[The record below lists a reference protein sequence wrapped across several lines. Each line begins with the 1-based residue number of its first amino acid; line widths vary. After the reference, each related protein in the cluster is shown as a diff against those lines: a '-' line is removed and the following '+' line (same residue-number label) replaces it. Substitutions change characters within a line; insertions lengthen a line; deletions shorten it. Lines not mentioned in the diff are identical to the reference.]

1 MKFNLVVISLL
12 AIGITSCGVQ
22 KRTLMDGFY
31 IPSRSASNQIVSN
44 DLDQERE
51 AFVADQRIA
60 ELEYDNADFYAQDWT
75 ESDEDVFEGTGV
87 VHDDSKFLENER
99 SEFMSDLPVNG
110 DADYFEDSPYI
121 QDAPSMI
128 DNHIEISNEQAHFDI
143 EGAVVESDSWTF
155 QRFSQSLK
163 RSFFG
168 NEPSDVGTDGL
179 SIAAMCCGIFGL
191 LVLGTGTLG
200 IIFGAIGLGKS
211 IRTGKKGKGMAIT
224 GMVTGL
230 IKMIIILAVLAT
242 L

>member
-1 MKFNLVVISLL
+1 MKFKLIIFSIL
-12 AIGITSCGVQ
+12 AIGITSCGIQ

-31 IPSRSASNQIVSN
+31 IPSRSSSNQIFSN

-51 AFVADQRIA
+51 AFVVDQRIA
-60 ELEYDNADFYAQDWT
+60 ELEYDNADLYAQDWT
-75 ESDEDVFEGTGV
+75 ESDEDFFEVTDV
-87 VHDDSKFLENER
+87 VHDDWEFLEYER

-110 DADYFEDSPYI
+110 AADSFEDPPHL

-128 DNHIEISNEQAHFDI
+128 DNHIEISNQPAYFDI

-168 NEPSDVGTDGL
+168 IEPSDVGTDGL

-191 LVLGTGTLG
+191 LVFGFGVLG
-200 IIFGAIGLGKS
+200 IIFGAIGLAKTS
-211 IRTGKKGKGMAIT
+211 RTGRKGKGMAIT
-224 GMVTGL
+224 GLVTGI
-230 IKMIIILAVLAT
+230 IKVLLILAL
-242 L
+242 LL